1 MVSEALRERC
11 SEKSDIVGGVPR
23 VSASEASRNFA
34 SVLRRAASGEEFE
47 VTRGG
52 ETIASIGPPRIK
64 TISAERFR
72 ELMRNAP
79 PVDGDFADDVR
90 RIRELQGPAP
100 EPPSWP
106 S

>member
-1 MVSEALRERC
+1 MP
-11 SEKSDIVGGVPR
+11 KIT
-23 VSASEASRNFA
+23 ASEASRNFA
-34 SVLRRAASGEEFE
+34 SVLPRVAAGEEFE

-52 ETIASIGPPRIK
+52 ETIAWIGPPRV
-64 TISAERFR
+64 TTVSAERFR

-79 PVDGDFADDVR
+79 PLDEDFADDVR
-90 RIRELQGPAP
+90 RIRTLQGPAP